1 MVGYINCGASQL
13 AKQDQGGNILLNVIV
28 FVKSSDE
35 ACIMYRLLVLWNKL
49 LNGIIFIYSKLW
61 FNIMC
66 HLFFFHHE
74 LEFPMGTF
82 EDEGQ
87 AYCRSPNDIERN
99 YVKFISVLPLL
110 RLVNP
115 LQMG

>member
-1 MVGYINCGASQL
+1 M

-66 HLFFFHHE
+66 HLFFSIMNWY
-74 LEFPMGTF
+74 FPW
-82 EDEGQ
+82 
-87 AYCRSPNDIERN
+87 
-99 YVKFISVLPLL
+99 VPLKMKDKLTVEALMTL
-110 RLVNP
+110 REI
-115 LQMG
+115 M